1 MKKTKEMMDGTHKR
15 NFKGLSDFF
24 HNSTEEERREL
35 MEEVARKATE
45 AQLETL
51 RKANE

>member
-1 MKKTKEMMDGTHKR
+1 MRK
-15 NFKGLSDFF
+15 FKGLAEFF
-24 HNSTEEERREL
+24 RNASKEERKKV